1 MDGLVLMG
9 STRLRPAPET
19 SSVSPET
26 RVQLYTQTFRN
37 LFGRAD
43 CTQTLLPL
51 ALHGNLQNNFRSLC
65 WRVFLN
71 VLPSNSQQWTSSIH
85 TLRENYKFLV
95 DKFHTAQRLQD
106 SSIDLNINNPLSQAE
121 DSPWNQH
128 FQDTELR
135 RLVEQDVNRV
145 FPDLE
150 FFQSKEIRE
159 ILSNILF
166 HFSRCHPDIGYRQV
180 CRLLLK
186 CSI

>member
-1 MDGLVLMG
+1 MVTPVIFTTHHDSFLVLDID
-9 STRLRPAPET
+9 TDPK
-19 SSVSPET
+19 
-26 RVQLYTQTFRN
+26 F
-37 LFGRAD
+37 
-43 CTQTLLPL
+43 
-51 ALHGNLQNNFRSLC
+51 
-65 WRVFLN
+65 VF
-71 VLPSNSQQWTSSIH
+71 Q
-85 TLRENYKFLV
+85 FLV
-95 DKFHTAQRLQD
+95 DKFHTSQRLQD
-106 SSIDLNINNPLSQAE
+106 SSIDLTINNPLSQAE

-180 CRLLLK
+180 CRLLFM
-186 CSI
+186 C

>member
-1 MDGLVLMG
+1 MG

-71 VLPSNSQQWTSSIH
+71 VLPSNSQQWTSSVH
-85 TLRENYKFLV
+85 TLRGNYKFLV

-106 SSIDLNINNPLSQAE
+106 ASIDLNINNPLSQGE
-121 DSPWNQH
+121 TSPWHQV
-128 FQDTELR
+128 Q
-135 RLVEQDVNRV
+135 LVTS
-145 FPDLE
+145 LW
-150 FFQSKEIRE
+150 
-159 ILSNILF
+159 
-166 HFSRCHPDIGYRQV
+166 Y
-180 CRLLLK
+180 
-186 CSI
+186 